1 MRTPARQRLLDAAE
15 ELFYAEGV
23 HTVGIDRVIEHAG
36 VARGS
41 LYNAFGSKDELV
53 RAYLQRRADRM
64 FARIEA
70 AVERQESARDRLLA
84 IFDAQADWL
93 AAPTYNG
100 CAFARAAAESP
111 PDGVAIAC
119 SREYRSRLIAL
130 LTTLATEAGA
140 PQPADLARQL
150 LLLYDGTANAGR
162 YERTTIAAV
171 AKAAASAIVELALD
185 PQSTRS

>member
-1 MRTPARQRLLDAAE
+1 MRTPARERLLDAAE

-23 HTVGIDRVIEHAG
+23 HTVGIDRVIMHAG

-64 FARIEA
+64 FARIGVA
-70 AVERQESARDRLLA
+70 AARQDTPRGRLLA
-84 IFDAQADWL
+84 LFDAQAEWM

-111 PDGVAIAC
+111 PDGVAAEAG
-119 SREYRSRLIAL
+119 RDYRARLIAL
-130 LTTLATEAGA
+130 LTGLGAEAGA
-140 PQPADLARQL
+140 RDPAELARQL
-150 LLLYDGTANAGR
+150 LLLYDGAANGGR
-162 YERTTIAAV
+162 FERTTIAAV
-171 AKAAASAIVELALD
+171 AKAAAGALVD
-185 PQSTRS
+185 AAST